1 MPTPSAKRVLKR
13 CNTGKCS
20 FELRFCL
27 DVFLYLHNLRIWKLY
42 SLNNVLLVFQRRMI
56 LLWCGKCSLTRRTIQ
71 GKVEKKRIII
81 LWMMTELER
90 TFALRQQNVDKLEDL
105 LLEAESAQ
113 YGRNRC
119 HA

>member
-20 FELRFCL
+20 FEGRFCL
-27 DVFLYLHNLRIWKLY
+27 GVFLYLHNLRIWKLY

-71 GKVEKKRIII
+71 GKVGTIGP
-81 LWMMTELER
+81 TERLER

-105 LLEAESAQ
+105 LLEPESAQ